1 MINFIKLTDINLWIA
16 IRPLPLSK
24 GFAIALV
31 VFFLLIIIGK
41 IALRIYASKMK
52 RELTKAD
59 KKLYDLIQSLLLTM
73 GSLGIM
79 WTFFAYE
86 GIPILAAR
94 FWFLL
99 WLLGLIIWIYAIL
112 RYYLLE
118 YTNFKVKL
126 AERERLEKYLPKR
139 SGF

>member
-1 MINFIKLTDINLWIA
+1 MIDIAKLTDINLWLS
-16 IRPLPLSK
+16 IRPAPLSK
-24 GFAIALV
+24 GFAIGFL

-41 IALRIYASKMK
+41 ISIRIYASKMK
-52 RELTKAD
+52 RQLTKAD

-73 GSLGIM
+73 GSLGIL

-86 GIPILAAR
+86 GIPILASR

-99 WLLGLIIWIYAIL
+99 WLLGLVIWIYFIA

-118 YTNFKVKL
+118 YTDFKVKL
-126 AERERLEKYLPKR
+126 AEKERLEKYLPK
-139 SGF
+139 SNA